1 MLLAPLLELPD
12 CTTLGDCAILF
23 DKLEGEVD
31 GRLALLL
38 TDPLLLL
45 PPLPP
50 LPGVG
55 VLPPLPPLPPLPGVG
70 VIVVVTVVIIPLV
83 KVTVFVETNGL
94 TGILPD
100 GVLELMVTVSL
111 LGLLPVRVIVV
122 VPVRV

>member
-12 CTTLGDCAILF
+12 CTTLGDCAKLF

-55 VLPPLPPLPPLPGVG
+55 VLPPLPPLPGVG

-100 GVLELMVTVSL
+100 GVLEIMVTVSL

>member
-1 MLLAPLLELPD
+1 M
-12 CTTLGDCAILF
+12 
-23 DKLEGEVD
+23 
-31 GRLALLL
+31 
-38 TDPLLLL
+38 L

-55 VLPPLPPLPPLPGVG
+55 VLPPLPPLPGVG